1 MDDGR
6 RRMTGRRA
14 LDEAIL
20 PTLTALL
27 VALVAGDLLILS
39 YGQAP
44 GAVWRLMLDGT
55 WGNAYGI
62 GQVLYKATTL
72 TCTGLAV
79 AVGLRAGL
87 FNIGAESQL
96 AAGGFCAAMMALLV
110 PPAFGPIVAVPLCI
124 VAAALGGAAVG
135 FVPGLLRARFGA
147 HEVIATIM
155 LNFVVLALLN
165 WVMASGGL
173 AVPETLHTRATPHA
187 AVPRLASV
195 FDAFHGSAANFT
207 IVVAVLLTLVIAWL
221 LFRTRLG
228 YELRAVG
235 LQPAAAEN
243 GGIRVP
249 RTWLVAMVLSG
260 AIAGIGGT
268 NFVLGYKTYY
278 EDGFAGGAGFLG
290 IAVTLVGRN
299 HPLGVVLAALFFAT
313 LSQGGLAIHALVPKQ
328 MVEVL
333 EGVVILAVAT
343 SVPEVRRLL
352 RMRPRTGA
360 PAAPVAAPVTPPAT
374 AGAASTTVRG

>member
-1 MDDGR
+1 MSTSG
-6 RRMTGRRA
+6 TQAFEEGV
-14 LDEAIL
+14 L

-44 GAVWRLMLDGT
+44 AEVWRLMLSGT

-72 TCTGLAV
+72 VFTGLSV

-96 AAGGFCAAMMALLV
+96 AAGGFAAAVLGLML
-110 PPAFGPIVAVPLCI
+110 PPSLTPWLAIPLCLL
-124 VAAALGGAAVG
+124 AATGGGAIVG
-135 FVPGLLRARFGA
+135 AIPGVLRAKFGA

-155 LNFVVLALLN
+155 LNFIVLAFLN
-165 WVMASGGL
+165 WAISATGL
-173 AVPETLHTRATPHA
+173 AVKETLHTPVVLNT
-187 AVPRLASV
+187 AVPRLSQY
-195 FDAFHGSAANFT
+195 FPLFHGSAANGIMLVALLAT
-207 IVVAVLLTLVIAWL
+207 VVVAWL
-221 LFRTRLG
+221 LFRARFG

-235 LQPAAAEN
+235 LQPLAAESA
-243 GGIRVP
+243 GIRVP
-249 RTWLVAMVLSG
+249 RVWITSMILAG
-260 AIAGIGGT
+260 ALAGLGGT
-268 NFVLGYKTYY
+268 NFVLGYKNYF
-278 EDGFAGGAGFLG
+278 EDGFNGGAGFLG
-290 IAVTLVGRN
+290 IAVALVGRN
-299 HPLGVVLAALFFAT
+299 NPFGVLLAALFFAT

-333 EGVVILAVAT
+333 EGIVILAVAV

-352 RMRPRTGA
+352 RARPAKT
-360 PAAPVAAPVTPPAT
+360 AAAVKA
-374 AGAASTTVRG
+374 